1 MEIDMSE
8 LDNIIHQPVRLRVM
22 SAMVDDVMA
31 QTRKAIAST
40 YANPLLI
47 LWGII
52 WIAAFT
58 ATHFFLN
65 YAFYIFITLD
75 IVGCIGT
82 FIIIRIFHYRYP
94 VRRWISRKGDW
105 RLFWFWILLFTY
117 VFIWLAILAPF
128 NGLQLN
134 AVFSTAV
141 MFAYIVMGLWF
152 SSYFMV
158 WLGLAVTATTL
169 IGFYLLPYYY
179 CLWMAFTGGSAILC
193 TGLYIR
199 FWWR

>member
-1 MEIDMSE
+1 MDKPNSE
-8 LDNIIHQPVRLRVM
+8 NVQESL
-22 SAMVDDVMA
+22 AMVDDVMV

-52 WIAAFT
+52 WVAAFT
-58 ATHFFLN
+58 ATHFYLN
-65 YAFYIFITLD
+65 YAGYIFTALD

-82 FIIIRIFHYRYP
+82 FIILWIFHTKP
-94 VRRWISRKGDW
+94 SVRTQGAQKKDW
-105 RLFWFWILLFTY
+105 HLLWFWLLLFTY
-117 VFIWLAILAPF
+117 VFIWLEILAPF

-134 AVFSTAV
+134 AVFSTAA
-141 MFAYIVMGLWF
+141 MFAYTVIGLRF
-152 SSYFMV
+152 NSYFMV

-169 IGFYLLPYYY
+169 IGFYFLQHYY
-179 CLWMAFTGGSAILC
+179 CLWMAFTGGGAILC

-199 FWWR
+199 FRWR

>member
-1 MEIDMSE
+1 MDKPDSE
-8 LDNIIHQPVRLRVM
+8 NAHESLAII
-22 SAMVDDVMA
+22 DDVMV

-52 WIAAFT
+52 WVAAFT
-58 ATHFFLN
+58 ATHFYLN
-65 YAFYIFITLD
+65 YASYIFTALD

-82 FIIIRIFHYRYP
+82 FIIIRIFHNRSP
-94 VRRWISRKGDW
+94 VRGPISRKGDW
-105 RLFWFWILLFTY
+105 RIFWFWILLFAY

-128 NGLQLN
+128 NGRQIN
-134 AVFSTAV
+134 AVISTAA

-152 SSYFMV
+152 GSYFMV

-169 IGFYLLPYYY
+169 IGFYLLPHYY
-179 CLWMAFTGGSAILC
+179 CLWMAFTGGGAILC

-199 FWWR
+199 FRWR

>member
-1 MEIDMSE
+1 MEKSDSE
-8 LDNIIHQPVRLRVM
+8 NARQSLAI
-22 SAMVDDVMA
+22 VDDVMA

-52 WIAAFT
+52 WVVAFT
-58 ATHFFLN
+58 AVHFYLDYAYQIFTSLN
-65 YAFYIFITLD
+65 A
-75 IVGCIGT
+75 VGGVGT
-82 FIIIRIFHYRYP
+82 FVIFWIFRTRP
-94 VRRWISRKGDW
+94 SVRTPASQRMDW
-105 RLFWFWILLFTY
+105 RLLWFWILLFVY

-128 NGLQLN
+128 SGLQLN
-134 AVFSTAV
+134 AVLATAA

-152 SSYFMV
+152 GSFFMV

-169 IGFYLLPYYY
+169 IGFYFLPHYY
-179 CLWMAFTGGSAILC
+179 CLWMAFTGGGAILC

-199 FWWR
+199 FRWR